1 MKALKKYQPVLALKP
16 TQFSVG
22 LMEIEYKVAKLH
34 ALSAKKRR
42 RLIARTKVPLVI
54 SPWGELCVIDR
65 NNYLFTCWHAGITQ
79 VRIKVVKD
87 YSHSQ
92 LGYVAFWNLMARHHY
107 AYLYDQFGQ
116 GPRSP
121 LYLPDDIRGLADDP
135 YRSLAWM
142 VRKEG
147 GFANSDATFCE
158 FRWADLFRRYKLLDR
173 HGRQGFHRALPKAM
187 KIARSQAARD
197 LPGFLGKPRR
207 ATGRFVAPQAAS
219 GPLATLPRIA

>member
-135 YRSLAWM
+135 YRSLAWF

-147 GFANSDATFCE
+147 GFKNTDENFAEFQWAN
-158 FRWADLFRRYKLLDR
+158 LFREHRLLERKGKKGILQAIRPALKL
-173 HGRQGFHRALPKAM
+173 
-187 KIARSQAARD
+187 ARSRKAKG
-197 LPGFLGKPRR
+197 LPGKKRK
-207 ATGRFVAPQAAS
+207 
-219 GPLATLPRIA
+219 